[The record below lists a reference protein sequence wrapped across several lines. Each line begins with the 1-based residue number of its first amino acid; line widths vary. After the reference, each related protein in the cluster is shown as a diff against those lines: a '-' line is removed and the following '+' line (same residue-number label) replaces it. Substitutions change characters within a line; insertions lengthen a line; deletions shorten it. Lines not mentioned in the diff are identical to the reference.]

1 MCVADYAEILEALAD
16 LLVRFKSVCPDT
28 DGEIDISDFMRIL
41 KVEAVIQKAKE
52 TANLTPEC

>member
-1 MCVADYAEILEALAD
+1 MRCGRCQNAETLAD
-16 LLVRFKSVCPDT
+16 LLARFKAVCPDR

-41 KVEAVIQKAKE
+41 TVEAVIQKAKE

>member
-1 MCVADYAEILEALAD
+1 MLKALAD
-16 LLVRFKSVCPDT
+16 LLARFKAVCPDT
-28 DGEIDISDFMRIL
+28 VGEIDISDFMRIL